1 MGYQVVLKEALPGG
15 VGQLGQ
21 HEEQREEV
29 GQPEVVRGD
38 GGVLVIGTN
47 IFFCS

>member
-1 MGYQVVLKEALPGG
+1 MRE
-15 VGQLGQ
+15 LGE
-21 HEEQREEV
+21 HVEHGEEV